1 MELSPFLVISGAFA
15 LAIGQY
21 ALLSYHIGER
31 FVQRYKTLK
40 DAFSKWQNEE
50 AKKFRDTLQDKAV
63 EEEAP
68 EDIVDFV
75 REWTTKNQAVKSLDT
90 DYRRLDSVTNAVLAL
105 CAFSV
110 LTGMI
115 ALFQPTSM
123 FSLPSSLATPIAT
136 TQQVPIVVY
145 WVNVSLVSF
154 CLAVLTTLYYIGKI
168 QSLSSIISRFE
179 IGTSIEEIVK
189 LLVERASE

>member
-1 MELSPFLVISGAFA
+1 MELSPFLVISGAVA

-31 FVQRYKTLK
+31 FVQRYKALK
-40 DAFSKWQNEE
+40 DAFSKWQDEE
-50 AKKFRDTLQDKAV
+50 AKKFRGTLQDKTV

-68 EDIVDFV
+68 EDIVNFV
-75 REWTTKNQAVKSLDT
+75 REWTTKNQAVKSLDA
-90 DYRRLDSVTNAVLAL
+90 DYWRLDSVTKAVLAL
-105 CAFSV
+105 SALSV

-123 FSLPSSLATPIAT
+123 FSLPTLPTIPTAT
-136 TQQVPIVVY
+136 TQQVPIPVY

-154 CLAVLTTLYYIGKI
+154 CFAVWATLYYIWRI
-168 QSLSSIISRFE
+168 QSLNSIISRFE
-179 IGTSIEEIVK
+179 IGASIEEIIK
-189 LLVERASE
+189 LLVQRTSE